1 MIMERRKIKDKL
13 TPPVIR
19 MRRARFL
26 MRHMIPIEYHE
37 LGSGKR
43 LRLLVSPMNFL
54 YQLFDPSM
62 FVAGGS
68 YDHYRVMDE
77 RKKISRELRR
87 FSPRDDALGQATA

>member
-13 TPPVIR
+13 TTPVIR

-26 MRHMIPIEYHE
+26 MRHMIPIEYQE
-37 LGSGKR
+37 LGTGKR

-54 YQLFDPSM
+54 YQLFDSSM
-62 FVAGGS
+62 FVSGGS

-87 FSPRDDALGQATA
+87 FSPRDDALG